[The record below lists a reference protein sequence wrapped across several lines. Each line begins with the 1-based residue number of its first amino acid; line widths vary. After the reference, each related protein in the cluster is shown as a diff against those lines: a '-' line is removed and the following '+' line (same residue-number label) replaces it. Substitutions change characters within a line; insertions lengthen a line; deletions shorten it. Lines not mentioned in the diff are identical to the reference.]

1 MAMYGAWA
9 GRRRMQSRLIAP
21 TGNGPP
27 MLLVS
32 GFGAYRTLSGEAG
45 LHVLENP
52 AGAASRREIARV
64 RVIEA
69 PLDETSGPGL
79 YGRIMRDMVAAP
91 DLKTV
96 VRRYRE
102 RPSPLVRD
110 SATGARSGHPDIVLG
125 GDFDLVFARPEA
137 R

>member
-1 MAMYGAWA
+1 V
-9 GRRRMQSRLIAP
+9 Q
-21 TGNGPP
+21 
-27 MLLVS
+27 
-32 GFGAYRTLSGEAG
+32 
-45 LHVLENP
+45 
-52 AGAASRREIARV
+52 
-64 RVIEA
+64 VIEA